1 MKELYFDRLL
11 PALGIPE
18 YVRCI
23 CAAGAGGKTGLLGR
37 LAAEYRDMGK
47 HVLLTTTT
55 KMYLPEAYGALDCSA
70 GEILDRLDRDGFV
83 IAGSTVCEGEKMGP
97 LPKEVWDRVVPEAE
111 IVLVEAD
118 GSRRLPLK
126 VPGVNEPVIP
136 GACDFLI
143 VVEGMSG
150 IGRPLLEV
158 CHRTKQAAAL
168 LGCPEKRKVT
178 VKMTVRIARE
188 GYQSLLKREND
199 GEGKGSCGCY
209 FLNQADCLDPEQRAE
224 IAAAMDGTETV
235 IGSLKEGFFLRYQ

>member
-83 IAGSTVCEGEKMGP
+83 IAGSTVCEGG
-97 LPKEVWDRVVPEAE
+97 W
-111 IVLVEAD
+111 
-118 GSRRLPLK
+118 S
-126 VPGVNEPVIP
+126 
-136 GACDFLI
+136 
-143 VVEGMSG
+143 
-150 IGRPLLEV
+150 
-158 CHRTKQAAAL
+158 
-168 LGCPEKRKVT
+168 
-178 VKMTVRIARE
+178 
-188 GYQSLLKREND
+188 
-199 GEGKGSCGCY
+199 
-209 FLNQADCLDPEQRAE
+209 
-224 IAAAMDGTETV
+224 
-235 IGSLKEGFFLRYQ
+235 